1 MKSRKIRFVYMIV
14 TGVFIKLLLST
25 LNFGLD
31 KEHNYLH
38 DTLASIL
45 ITIAVWEGNLRI
57 DHLMNKWL
65 PWINSPVKRLLIHLP
80 VSLVFSSFVI
90 YMGMLGFNHF
100 VCELPNEAKRAF
112 MAVSLVIGVLIS
124 IILMATEIST
134 QFFRQWKSSLVEV
147 ERYKNE
153 SLQAQLQSLK
163 NQLNPHFLFNN
174 MSVLSSLV
182 CKDQEKAVDFI
193 EQLSKVYRYLL
204 ENNNTELVTLDTE
217 LKFISSYNYLLQI
230 RFEPNITFDISVPDD
245 ARKLLL
251 PPMSL
256 QLLIENCIKHNEV
269 SKEFP
274 LHIKVYVED
283 ELLVVS
289 NNLQLRTTRE
299 RSTGTGLKNIE
310 ARYKY
315 FTDTPIKIIKEDKK
329 YTVKIALLQE
339 K

>member
-1 MKSRKIRFVYMIV
+1 MKSRKIRFIYMIV

-31 KEHNYLH
+31 KEYNYLH
-38 DTLASIL
+38 DTFASIL

-100 VCELPNEAKRAF
+100 VCELPSEAKRAF

-182 CKDQEKAVDFI
+182 CKDQEKAVDII

-274 LHIKVYVED
+274 LHVEVYVEK
-283 ELLVVS
+283 EMLVVS